1 MTSQAMIR
9 NLSANEAE
17 SDVVLLEL
25 LRIATEQ
32 PLTGAGKV
40 SGLGYSIEGNTTT
53 AQDWD
58 AARVRAYQ
66 RLGFFEV

>member
-1 MTSQAMIR
+1 MTYVPIDDRGIR
-9 NLSANEAE
+9 KQ
-17 SDVVLLEL
+17 VLLEL
-25 LRIATEQ
+25 LRIATTQ